1 MRGHGS
7 RVLLVALAGGAPAVL
22 LSAFLVTRGE
32 HDAKRVITVLLAA
45 LVPWLLGAAWLR
57 AEVLRPLHTA
67 QNLLAALREGDFG
80 LRARRAP
87 RRGAAPPDPP
97 GGLGSGAADDDAVQ
111 LLYAEI
117 DAFAD
122 VLRDERLSSREAT
135 ALLTRVM
142 DEIDDAVLAFDEG
155 ARLVL
160 VNPAGERLLGAPRE
174 RTMGLPASELALGE
188 LLTGETPRRISRDVA
203 GTRRRLLLRTHPFRQ
218 GGRPHVLVVLSDV
231 GRVLRDEEREAQ
243 RSLVRV
249 LGHEINNS
257 LSPIRSL
264 AQSLHTMVERSAEKD
279 PDVLSG
285 LDVIARRAEA
295 LSRFLSAYGTLARL
309 PPPTPGEVDVGE
321 LVRRACRLSPGV
333 SLQDGPPCVID
344 GDADQLE
351 QALINLVKNAIEASA
366 SASVADRAP
375 VRVTW
380 ATDGAAVEIRVVD
393 DGPGIA
399 AGQNL
404 FVPFFSTKPGGSGIG
419 LVLAREIVE
428 AHGGT
433 LSLANTRDGRGAVA
447 TVRLPRTRA

>member
-1 MRGHGS
+1 MTRGHGS

-22 LSAFLVTRGE
+22 LSAFFVTRGE
-32 HDAKRVITVLLAA
+32 HDAKRVITVLLVA

-80 LRARRAP
+80 LRARRAS
-87 RRGAAPPDPP
+87 RWGAAPPRPP
-97 GGLGSGAADDDAVQ
+97 GGLGAADDDAVQ

-142 DEIDDAVLAFDEG
+142 DEIDDAVLAFDER

-174 RTMGLPASELALGE
+174 RTMGLPAGELDLGE

-333 SLQDGPPCVID
+333 SLEDGPPCVLD

-351 QALINLVKNAIEASA
+351 QALINLVKNAVEASA
-366 SASVADRAP
+366 SAADGAP

-393 DGPGIA
+393 EGPGIA